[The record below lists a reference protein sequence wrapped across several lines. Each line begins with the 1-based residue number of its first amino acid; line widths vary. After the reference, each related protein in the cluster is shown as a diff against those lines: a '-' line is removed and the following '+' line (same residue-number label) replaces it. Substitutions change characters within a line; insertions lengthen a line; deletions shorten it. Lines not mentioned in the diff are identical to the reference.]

1 MKRNRHGFSVKQCDL
16 RNVYSEN
23 DSDHLTIKKKNA
35 EIDSDVVTTIESF
48 PDEVLVSI
56 FKYLS
61 KFDIDNC
68 ANTCLRWKRVV
79 VFYFF
84 NQHLCKVAKKYKEF
98 KDAFDKEGWTEECL
112 NEDLIIRIYKE
123 TYSGVSLYLTTFYI
137 ERYLQKGLRYFLKRR
152 VFILQQGYLWH
163 RIFHPQKSL
172 IFLILLSNGRLQLTL
187 N

>member
-16 RNVYSEN
+16 RNVYS
-23 DSDHLTIKKKNA
+23 DSDLDHLTIKKKTT
-35 EIDSDVVTTIESF
+35 EIDSDVVITTIERF

-98 KDAFDKEGWTEECL
+98 KDEFDEEGWTEECL
-112 NEDLIIRIYKE
+112 DEDLIIRIYKE
-123 TYSGVSLYLTTFYI
+123 TYSGVPLFNNIIYRNVQNVL
-137 ERYLQKGLRYFLKRR
+137 KYFLMLC
-152 VFILQQGYLWH
+152 V
-163 RIFHPQKSL
+163 
-172 IFLILLSNGRLQLTL
+172 
-187 N
+187 